1 MGSGAGCLGR
11 KPGSICHLVLFLGQ
25 TFHLF
30 VPQLVQLEVG
40 DNNVTQLGRG
50 SGRKTR
56 EDPTV
61 GTGRSA
67 SSAGSWETRQSVVT
81 GLVQSHK
88 AGQTPDAC

>member
-11 KPGSICHLVLFLGQ
+11 KPGSTCHLVLFLGQ

-30 VPQLVQLEVG
+30 VPPLVQLEVG

-56 EDPTV
+56 ED
-61 GTGRSA
+61 
-67 SSAGSWETRQSVVT
+67 
-81 GLVQSHK
+81 
-88 AGQTPDAC
+88 